1 MNFLFFITTIFILYS
16 CNSTSDKDSKSDLVT
31 EKIAAD
37 PNFMKPQKISM
48 QELPS
53 EITVVGTFN
62 EAWKWTDSLGEN
74 IFLLSHEVKKD
85 SPGDEFD
92 EQPESGFVYTAHY
105 LMKEGKYRTTRTS
118 TDDEKACSFDLL
130 CNFIPGSTTI
140 TDLDNN
146 GYAEIKYQ
154 FAKACRS
161 DVSPASMTLVLRE
174 NGKNHIL
181 MGTRWVAY
189 ADDMA
194 FNITEENASLEGTR
208 KLADEM
214 AELERTMGK
223 YNSEYQFSNAPPAFL
238 AFARKEWIK
247 YAEEKMG
254 D

>member
-1 MNFLFFITTIFILYS
+1 MKFILFIASAFVLFS
-16 CNSTSDKDSKSDLVT
+16 CNNDATKDSKPDGTT
-31 EKIAAD
+31 EKVVSSAD
-37 PNFMKPQKISM
+37 FMKPQKISM
-48 QELPS
+48 QELPE
-53 EITVVGTFN
+53 EITVFGTFN
-62 EAWKWTDSLGEN
+62 EAWKWVDSMGEN
-74 IFLLSHEVKKD
+74 VFLLSHEVKND
-85 SPGDEFD
+85 SPGDEFSD
-92 EQPESGFVYTAHY
+92 EPESGFVHTAHY
-105 LMKEGKYRTTRTS
+105 LKKDDKYRSIRTS

-130 CNFIPGSTTI
+130 CDFIPSCTTI

-154 FAKACRS
+154 FTKACRS